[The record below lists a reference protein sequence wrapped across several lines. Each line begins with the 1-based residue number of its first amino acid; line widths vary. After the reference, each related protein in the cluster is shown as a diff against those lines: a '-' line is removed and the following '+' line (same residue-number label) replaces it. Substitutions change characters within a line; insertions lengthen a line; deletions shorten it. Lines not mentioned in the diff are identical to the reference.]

1 MKKKGMFIVVIALF
15 FTSIVTTFSVCG
27 TYAKYTTSA
36 GTDET
41 ARVARWNI
49 NVDNLDENN
58 QLVKTVDIF
67 KDSYIDPNGDTSV
80 ENLGNCMGTDD
91 PNCYKLIAPGTKG
104 QYKFRI
110 SGTAETD
117 FQVFV
122 EFPQVEDTIGRIRYC
137 WDECD
142 KYYAGED
149 ALQRLAINI
158 ENSYTNKIYKAN
170 EPINDG
176 EHTIYWEWLYDE
188 NVCDDSGNCDQADTE
203 LGNKAIMNN
212 DEEGY
217 TEQAHVALTAKI
229 TVVQIQPQS

>member
-1 MKKKGMFIVVIALF
+1 MKKGKFAILITLIFA
-15 FTSIVTTFSVCG
+15 SILSMYAVSGTF
-27 TYAKYTTSA
+27 AKYTTSG
-36 GTDET
+36 GTTEN

-58 QLVKTVDIF
+58 QVVKTVDIF
-67 KDSYIDPNGDTSV
+67 KDSYIDANGDTSV
-80 ENLGNCMGTDD
+80 TNLGNCKGADD

-104 QYKFRI
+104 QYKFKI

-142 KYYAGED
+142 KYYAGTD
-149 ALQRLAINI
+149 ALERLAINI

-170 EPINDG
+170 QPIDDG

-188 NVCDDSGNCDQADTE
+188 DACADADNCDVTDTE
-203 LGNKAIMNN
+203 LGTKAIMNS

-217 TEQAHVALTAKI
+217 KDQAHVALTAKI
-229 TVVQIQPQS
+229 TVVQIQPS